1 MFLENVVDLR
11 QGVDRL
17 SEADRGVA
25 FITELP
31 SSQSCLVSLYR
42 IDRGRSAAPRSAR

>member
-1 MFLENVVDLR
+1 LSRRFVENVVDLR

-17 SEADRGVA
+17 NEADRRVA

-31 SSQSCLVSLYR
+31 C
-42 IDRGRSAAPRSAR
+42 

>member
-31 SSQSCLVSLYR
+31 SSQS
-42 IDRGRSAAPRSAR
+42 